1 MSEDRAQEREWVRQN
16 NLAYAAL
23 IVIGVYMVQ
32 PFLTAAS
39 LDVSATICVVAF
51 AVAIPLLAALVLVG
65 QQETFR
71 QRPTKSVLVTWIAKP
86 VAQGSAVVG
95 VVAGFWHIT
104 WIAGVAML
112 VVAFIALGV
121 QSAGYTRLES
131 ETPGSKL
138 ATAEA
143 LRRQQDAK
151 AREIRDLGMRA
162 DREEREFSDAEVD
175 RVEELRAD
183 IERISRDIEALLHG
197 GDESTLTQRDE

>member
-1 MSEDRAQEREWVRQN
+1 MSEDRALEREWVRQN
-16 NLAYAAL
+16 NLAYVGL
-23 IVIGVYMVQ
+23 MVIGVYMVQ

-39 LDVSATICVVAF
+39 LDVSARICVVAF

-112 VVAFIALGV
+112 VVAFIAVGV

-138 ATAEA
+138 ATVEA

-151 AREIRDLGMRA
+151 GREIRDLGMRA
-162 DREEREFSDAEVD
+162 DREEREFSGAEVD

-183 IERISRDIEALLHG
+183 IERIGREIEALFHG
-197 GDESTLTQRDE
+197 GD

>member
-1 MSEDRAQEREWVRQN
+1 MSEDRALEREWVRQN
-16 NLAYAAL
+16 NLAYVGL
-23 IVIGVYMVQ
+23 MVIGVYMVQ

-39 LDVSATICVVAF
+39 LDVSAKICVVAF

-71 QRPTKSVLVTWIAKP
+71 QRPTKSVLVTWVAKP

-112 VVAFIALGV
+112 VVAFIAIGV
-121 QSAGYTRLES
+121 QSAGFTRLEG

-138 ATAEA
+138 ATVEA

-151 AREIRDLGMRA
+151 AREIRDLGMHA
-162 DREEREFSDAEVD
+162 DREEREFSGAEVH

-183 IERISRDIEALLHG
+183 IERTSRDIEALLHG
-197 GDESTLTQRDE
+197 GDDSTLTLRDE